1 MKLTILGGAGMRTP
15 QLIRGLFKHD
25 DIQFDEIVLFD
36 QDEERL
42 SVMGE
47 ISKYL
52 VQQNNNPFKLVFTTN
67 IREAVK
73 GANFIYS
80 AVRVGQEESRI
91 KDEHVAL
98 KHGVIGQET
107 TGPGGFAMALRT
119 IPVMLE
125 YSKIINELAPDA
137 WLLNFTNPAG
147 LLAQAL
153 NTYGHHK
160 KVIGICDAHAG
171 IKNAIGKFLQIPHT
185 ELQANYFGL
194 NHLGWVPSV
203 LVNGEDKLPE
213 IIQNY
218 ERLAR
223 ISHIFNFFDPELI
236 RNIGM
241 LPNEYLYYFYY
252 QDVAERN
259 IINSNETRGKQ
270 IVNLNRPL
278 LKRLSTLVKEGKLEE
293 ALNDYN
299 ETLETRA
306 STYMSRETSGD
317 IHNVYEKEE
326 KVDITFEEEGYEGL
340 ALNIIKSIVNNKQQ
354 VLTLNVP
361 NNGTISHLRDD
372 DVVEVPCLV
381 NKNGYFPLAIGEVP
395 DLSMALIKPV
405 KTYERLTVEA
415 AVKGEYQSALNAL
428 TVHPLVPS
436 FKVAKKIL
444 DEYLEVHQDYL
455 PQFNYNDNGL
465 EESTNDQ
472 AKYHARL

>member
-1 MKLTILGGAGMRTP
+1 MKLAILGGAGMRTP
-15 QLIRGLFKHD
+15 MLINGLFKHN
-25 DIQFDEIVLFD
+25 DITFDEIVLFD
-36 QDEERL
+36 KDEERL
-42 SVMGE
+42 SIMGE

-52 VQQNNNPFKLVFTTN
+52 VHRNGNPFKLNFTTDV
-67 IREAVK
+67 REAVK
-73 GANFIYS
+73 GADFIYS
-80 AVRVGQEESRI
+80 AIRVGQEESRVN
-91 KDEHVAL
+91 DETVAL

-125 YSKIINELAPDA
+125 YAKIIHELAPDA

-153 NTYGHHK
+153 NTYGAHK

-171 IKNAIGKFLQIPHT
+171 IKNAIGKFLQVPHT
-185 ELQANYFGL
+185 DLQANYFGL

-213 IIQNY
+213 ILDNY
-218 ERLAR
+218 EKLAR

-252 QDVAERN
+252 QEIAVKN
-259 IINSNETRGKQ
+259 IIESNETRGKQ
-270 IVNLNRPL
+270 LVKLNRSL
-278 LKRLSTLVKEGKLEE
+278 LDRLSRLVKEGKIEE
-293 ALNDYN
+293 AVKDYN
-299 ETLETRA
+299 QTLETRS
-306 STYMSRETSGD
+306 STYMSRETSGN
-317 IHNVYEKEE
+317 IHNVYEQEE

-340 ALNIIKSIVNNKQQ
+340 ALNVIKSIVNNKQQ

-361 NNGTISHLRDD
+361 NNGTIAHLHAD

-381 NKNGYFPLAIGEVP
+381 NKNGYFPLAVGEIP
-395 DLSMALIKPV
+395 DISMALIKPV

-415 AVKGEYQSALNAL
+415 AVKGDYTAGLNAL
-428 TVHPLVPS
+428 TTHPLVPS
-436 FKVAKKIL
+436 FTVAKAIM
-444 DEYLEVHQDYL
+444 DEYLQVHKEYL
-455 PQFNYNDNGL
+455 PQF
-465 EESTNDQ
+465 S
-472 AKYHARL
+472 